1 MRPPHLCPRED
12 RPMRN
17 AHSRFGLTLSDL
29 VVALAVLLLFGAA
42 IVPAAISRWRE
53 QSNRVKCASN
63 LRQIGQGMMMYSNNE
78 TRTNGSFPRTY
89 FDPAKTDVS
98 VAVSRQPDSFV
109 KEGPGPVGAN
119 NVLASFFLVLKTQD
133 MSAA

>member
-53 QSNRVKCASN
+53 QATRVKCASN
-63 LRQIGQGMMMYSNNE
+63 LRQIGQAMMMYANTE

-89 FDPAKTDVS
+89 YDPKNEKVVAFTHWDQPNSFGDGAPDANDV
-98 VAVSRQPDSFV
+98 
-109 KEGPGPVGAN
+109 
-119 NVLASFFLVLKTQD
+119 
-133 MSAA
+133 